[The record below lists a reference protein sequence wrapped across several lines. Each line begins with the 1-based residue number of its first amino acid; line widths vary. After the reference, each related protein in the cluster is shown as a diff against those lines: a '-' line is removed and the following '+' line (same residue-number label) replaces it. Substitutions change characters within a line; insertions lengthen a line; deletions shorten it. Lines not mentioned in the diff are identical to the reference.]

1 MADVRDF
8 LDFLGTH
15 KGDVVKV
22 ELGIRADDLKQHDR
36 PMGKLY
42 GVLGAVRMVDDE
54 DRAERGVAW
63 VPIGQ
68 QDSGSV
74 GFWVESERA
83 SEVVVSAR
91 GGKVRFLD
99 SHYVAV
105 ATLGR

>member
-22 ELGIRADDLKQHDR
+22 ELGIRADDLEHHDR
-36 PMGKLY
+36 PQGKLY
-42 GVLGAVRMVDDE
+42 GVLGPVRMVDDE

-68 QDSGSV
+68 QDSGSM
-74 GFWVESERA
+74 GFWVESDRA
-83 SEVVVSAR
+83 SEVIVNHY
-91 GGKVRFLD
+91 GGKARFLD
-99 SHYVAV
+99 GHYVAV
-105 ATLGR
+105 AAVGR